1 MLAEMSAKTN
11 AKYPG
16 GVLGGGFMIISIKKG
31 VTASWNQLRVYK
43 KLDNVKLNV
52 IKNLRVANY
61 V

>member
-1 MLAEMSAKTN
+1 MSAKTN